1 MIKQII
7 NIIIWLLQPAEKLKQ
22 TNPKPVLS
30 DFNTS
35 NIENKDLIISIR
47 LYQIKNRLQE
57 IISRVSENLAGEIA
71 KQLNR
76 ISCSVGRSKSLIYKK
91 SDARFRLHKCKI

>member
-7 NIIIWLLQPAEKLKQ
+7 KIIICFLQPIEKIKQ
-22 TNPKPVLS
+22 TNQIPVLS

-57 IISRVSENLAGEIA
+57 IISRVSENLAGKIA
-71 KQLNR
+71 AQLNR
-76 ISCSVGRSKSLIYKK
+76 ISCSVWRSKSLIYRK
-91 SDARFRLHKCKI
+91 SDARFSLHKCKI